1 MPGGYGRLVSGLT
14 HLSTRTFTASL
25 KMLSKVF
32 FRSLS
37 LTCTSPVSRMSLATT
52 FSSALP
58 NAFSKSSSLAKTPL
72 LTLL

>member
-1 MPGGYGRLVSGLT
+1 MPGGYGRFVSGFT
-14 HLSTRTFTASL
+14 HLSTRTFTASR

-58 NAFSKSSSLAKTPL
+58 NALSRSSSLAKIPFE
-72 LTLL
+72 TLL